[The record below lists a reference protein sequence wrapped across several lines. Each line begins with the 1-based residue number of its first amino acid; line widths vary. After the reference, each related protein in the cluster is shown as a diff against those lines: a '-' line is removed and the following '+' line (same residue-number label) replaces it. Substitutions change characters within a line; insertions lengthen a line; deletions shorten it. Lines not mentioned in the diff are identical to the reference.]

1 MTTYDEITVKQGEY
15 TPIAP
20 YNPIKGEWVLI
31 FPVGEVDQ
39 DGYAKAQRVILGGFP
54 ALEDVKTAVL
64 AWYNQEIDKEI
75 LSGFRWRDMPVW
87 LNSENQLNYKAT
99 FDLVMQFQGG
109 RGTLPVTFKFG
120 HDGESVYHEF
130 TSVDELADF
139 YLSSVTYVKEVLSRG
154 WAKKDAIDWS
164 IYEQALAQHEG

>member
-1 MTTYDEITVKQGEY
+1 MEYNLIAVQEGTTIPLLEQF
-15 TPIAP
+15 
-20 YNPIKGEWVLI
+20 NPIKNQWLLRWVTA
-31 FPVGEVDQ
+31 PTEYAEV
-39 DGYAKAQRVILGGFP
+39 LLCGF
-54 ALEDVKTAVL
+54 K
-64 AWYNQEIDKEI
+64 
-75 LSGFRWRDMPVW
+75 WRDMPIW
-87 LNSENQLNYKAT
+87 LNAENQLNYKAT

-139 YLSSVTYVKEVLSRG
+139 YLSSVAYVKGVLAQG

-164 IYEQALAQHEG
+164 IYERALATYEG

>member
-1 MTTYDEITVKQGEY
+1 MEYNLIEVQEGTTIPLLEQF
-15 TPIAP
+15 
-20 YNPIKGEWVLI
+20 NPIKNQWLLRWVTA
-31 FPVGEVDQ
+31 PTEYAEVLLD
-39 DGYAKAQRVILGGFP
+39 AKPSLEAIKDVVLTWHNLQVDKAILCGF
-54 ALEDVKTAVL
+54 K
-64 AWYNQEIDKEI
+64 
-75 LSGFRWRDMPVW
+75 WRDMPIW
-87 LNSENQLNYKAT
+87 LNAENQLNYKAT

-139 YLSSVTYVKEVLSRG
+139 YLSSVAYVKGVLAQG

-164 IYEQALAQHEG
+164 IYERALATYEG

>member
-1 MTTYDEITVKQGEY
+1 MVYDEIKVRQGEY
-15 TPIAP
+15 TPLAP
-20 YNPIKGEWVLI
+20 YNPVKGEWVLI
-31 FPVGEVDQ
+31 FPTGTADG
-39 DGYAKAQRVILGGFP
+39 DGYVTAQRVILAGHIGME
-54 ALEDVKTAVL
+54 AIKDAVL
-64 AWYNQEIDKEI
+64 TWCNQEVDRAI
-75 LSGFRWRDMPVW
+75 LSGFQWRGMPIW

-120 HDGESVYHEF
+120 HDGDSVYHEF

-139 YLSSVTYVKEVLSRG
+139 YLSSVAYVKDVLSKG

-164 IYEQALAQHEG
+164 LYERALAQYEG

>member
-1 MTTYDEITVKQGEY
+1 MEYNLIEVQEGTTIPLLEQF
-15 TPIAP
+15 
-20 YNPIKGEWVLI
+20 NPIKNQWLLRWVTAPTEYI
-31 FPVGEVDQ
+31 EVLLD
-39 DGYAKAQRVILGGFP
+39 AKPSLEAIKGVVLTWHNLQVDKAILCGF
-54 ALEDVKTAVL
+54 K
-64 AWYNQEIDKEI
+64 
-75 LSGFRWRDMPVW
+75 WRDMPIW
-87 LNSENQLNYKAT
+87 LNAENQLNYKAT

-139 YLSSVTYVKEVLSRG
+139 YLSSVAYVKDVLSKG

-164 IYEQALAQHEG
+164 IYEQALATYEG